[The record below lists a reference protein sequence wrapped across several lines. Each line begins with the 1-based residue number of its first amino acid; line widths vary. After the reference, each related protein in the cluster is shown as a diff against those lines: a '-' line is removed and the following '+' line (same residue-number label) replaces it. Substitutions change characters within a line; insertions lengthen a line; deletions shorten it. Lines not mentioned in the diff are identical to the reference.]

1 MNDQD
6 TQEKQDVGQET
17 PDSVAISE
25 TQDTH
30 PTAPEAESP
39 AEAPAPQAAAE
50 PAEPEHPAEPAEAA
64 PQATEEPVEAAAEK
78 APESEEKKGFGEILA
93 EFEHDAPKK
102 RDKTAVGGK
111 VSGTI
116 LSIGEEWVFVDLGA
130 KSEGRIAAAELKDAE
145 GNLTVKE
152 GDTLEATVTGTD
164 PESGALLLK
173 RKAGGKGKRTEVSAE
188 IKQAFESGLP
198 VEGMVTG
205 LNKGGAEV
213 QVYGMRAFC
222 PLSQL
227 DLRYVEDPQRFVGQK
242 LQFKISRLEE
252 GNRGGRGPNIVLSR
266 RALLEDEQQTKA
278 SETREKLQVGA
289 TLTGKVTS
297 LTTYGAFVDLGGIEG
312 MLHVSEIG
320 HSRTAHPQDVF
331 QVGQE
336 VEVQVIKIEK
346 GKDEKRPERI
356 SLSRRAL
363 EKDPWRDA
371 VSRFP
376 EGTETTGKVA
386 RTETFGAFVELAP
399 GLEGLVHISE
409 IGGGRRLNHA
419 KEAVQPGQE
428 VQVRVLGSIPRGGAS
443 RSPCPPSAAASV
455 VVTAA
460 SGASAAGTTGATGE
474 TAGIGTTVATTAG
487 TGRSTPPPPPQPP
500 ARASARWPTSSRAA
514 RRSSEAGAPSGR
526 TLTPPNPLSPSLPPP
541 AGREGATA
549 QAAGSRLFSLFSRRT
564 GGRLGEEGRGDE
576 GLGRGNLAATSVP
589 ALPPTALRRRL
600 LPVLLLRI
608 GVEMM
613 QHAMEDR
620 RHQDRGDRDD
630 DEAGVEGVEAGEEL
644 AGLGLRRIDRPHAA
658 EQHGGIEEG
667 VDPVQLLEE
676 VIPRHSHDE

>member
-6 TQEKQDVGQET
+6 TQEKQELGQEAS
-17 PDSVAISE
+17 DSVAVSE
-25 TQDTH
+25 TQDT
-30 PTAPEAESP
+30 PSPQETQAAAEAPPVEAPQAASEAPP
-39 AEAPAPQAAAE
+39 AEAPPAEAPQAAEA
-50 PAEPEHPAEPAEAA
+50 PPE
-64 PQATEEPVEAAAEK
+64 AEK
-78 APESEEKKGFGEILA
+78 PQETAGKSQEASGKPQEATEEKKGFGEILA
-93 EFEHDAPKK
+93 EFEHDTPKKK
-102 RDKTAVGGK
+102 RDEQAAGSK
-111 VSGTI
+111 VSGKI
-116 LSIGEEWVFVDLGA
+116 LSIGDEWVFVDVGA

-152 GDTLEATVTGTD
+152 GDTLEATITGTD

-198 VEGMVTG
+198 VDGMVTG

-278 SETREKLQVGA
+278 TETREKLQVGA
-289 TLTGKVTS
+289 TLTGKITS

-363 EKDPWRDA
+363 ETDPWRDA

-419 KEAVQPGQE
+419 REAVQPGQE
-428 VQVRVLGSIPRGGAS
+428 VQVRVLGVDTSRRRISLSMSAVGGGGGDRSERSDRGGD
-443 RSPCPPSAAASV
+443 R
-455 VVTAA
+455 
-460 SGASAAGTTGATGE
+460 GGD
-474 TAGIGTTVATTAG
+474 
-487 TGRSTPPPPPQPP
+487 
-500 ARASARWPTSSRAA
+500 RAP
-514 RRSSEAGAPSGR
+514 
-526 TLTPPNPLSPSLPPP
+526 
-541 AGREGATA
+541 
-549 QAAGSRLFSLFSRRT
+549 
-564 GGRLGEEGRGDE
+564 
-576 GLGRGNLAATSVP
+576 
-589 ALPPTALRRRL
+589 
-600 LPVLLLRI
+600 
-608 GVEMM
+608 
-613 QHAMEDR
+613 
-620 RHQDRGDRDD
+620 RGDRDNRRD
-630 DEAGVEGVEAGEEL
+630 DRREEYASANASSAAGSGFGSMADFFS
-644 AGLGLRRIDRPHAA
+644 R
-658 EQHGGIEEG
+658 
-667 VDPVQLLEE
+667 
-676 VIPRHSHDE
+676 SKKK

>member
-6 TQEKQDVGQET
+6 TQEKQELGQEAS
-17 PDSVAISE
+17 DSVAVADTQDNPTPQE
-25 TQDTH
+25 TQ
-30 PTAPEAESP
+30 AAV
-39 AEAPAPQAAAE
+39 AEAPPADAPQAASEAPPVDAA
-50 PAEPEHPAEPAEAA
+50 PAAEA
-64 PQATEEPVEAAAEK
+64 PQEAEKPQEAAAKPQE
-78 APESEEKKGFGEILA
+78 ATEEKKGFGEILA
-93 EFEHDAPKK
+93 EFEHDTPKKK
-102 RDKTAVGGK
+102 RDEQGAGSK
-111 VSGTI
+111 VSGKI
-116 LSIGEEWVFVDLGA
+116 LSIGEEWVFVDVGG

-145 GNLTVKE
+145 GNFTVKE
-152 GDTLEATVTGTD
+152 GDTLEATITGTD

-266 RALLEDEQQTKA
+266 RALLEDEQQAKA

-289 TLTGKVTS
+289 TLTGKITS

-419 KEAVQPGQE
+419 REAVQPGQE
-428 VQVRVLGSIPRGGAS
+428 VQVRVLGVDTARRRISLSMSAVGGGGGDRSERSERGGD
-443 RSPCPPSAAASV
+443 R
-455 VVTAA
+455 
-460 SGASAAGTTGATGE
+460 GGD
-474 TAGIGTTVATTAG
+474 
-487 TGRSTPPPPPQPP
+487 
-500 ARASARWPTSSRAA
+500 RAP
-514 RRSSEAGAPSGR
+514 
-526 TLTPPNPLSPSLPPP
+526 
-541 AGREGATA
+541 
-549 QAAGSRLFSLFSRRT
+549 
-564 GGRLGEEGRGDE
+564 
-576 GLGRGNLAATSVP
+576 
-589 ALPPTALRRRL
+589 
-600 LPVLLLRI
+600 
-608 GVEMM
+608 
-613 QHAMEDR
+613 
-620 RHQDRGDRDD
+620 RGDRDNRRD
-630 DEAGVEGVEAGEEL
+630 DRREEYASAGSSTAAGSGFGSM
-644 AGLGLRRIDRPHAA
+644 ADFFSR
-658 EQHGGIEEG
+658 
-667 VDPVQLLEE
+667 
-676 VIPRHSHDE
+676 SKKK

>member
-6 TQEKQDVGQET
+6 TQETQDVSQET
-17 PDSVAISE
+17 PE
-25 TQDTH
+25 TQAAPETEA
-30 PTAPEAESP
+30 APEAP
-39 AEAPAPQAAAE
+39 AQAAAPEAQDAAQPTEATKETGDPPVQE
-50 PAEPEHPAEPAEAA
+50 PPVPKPPIKEPPA
-64 PQATEEPVEAAAEK
+64 QEK
-78 APESEEKKGFGEILA
+78 QGFGEILDA
-93 EFEHDAPKK
+93 FEKAAPAK
-102 RDKTAVGGK
+102 REGPAVGGK
-111 VSGTI
+111 VSGKI

-188 IKQAFESGLP
+188 IKQAYESGLP
-198 VEGMVTG
+198 VEGLVTG

-213 QVYGMRAFC
+213 QISGMRAFC

-242 LQFKISRLEE
+242 LQFKVSRLEE

-266 RALLEDEQQTKA
+266 RALLEEEQQTKA
-278 SETREKLQVGA
+278 AETREKLQVGA
-289 TLTGKVTS
+289 ILNGRVTS

-336 VEVQVIKIEK
+336 IEVQVIKIEK

-376 EGTETTGKVA
+376 EGTETTGKVM
-386 RTETFGAFVELAP
+386 RTESFGAFIELAP

-409 IGGGRRLNHA
+409 IGAGRRLNHA

-428 VQVRVLGSIPRGGAS
+428 VQVRVLGVDTARRRISLSIAAVGGGDRERDRDDRRDDHRDRDRREEYEPAGRGAS
-443 RSPCPPSAAASV
+443 SAS
-455 VVTAA
+455 
-460 SGASAAGTTGATGE
+460 SGSAAGG
-474 TAGIGTTVATTAG
+474 
-487 TGRSTPPPPPQPP
+487 
-500 ARASARWPTSSRAA
+500 
-514 RRSSEAGAPSGR
+514 SGF
-526 TLTPPNPLSPSLPPP
+526 
-541 AGREGATA
+541 
-549 QAAGSRLFSLFSRRT
+549 GSMADFFSR
-564 GGRLGEEGRGDE
+564 
-576 GLGRGNLAATSVP
+576 SK
-589 ALPPTALRRRL
+589 RR
-600 LPVLLLRI
+600 
-608 GVEMM
+608 
-613 QHAMEDR
+613 
-620 RHQDRGDRDD
+620 
-630 DEAGVEGVEAGEEL
+630 
-644 AGLGLRRIDRPHAA
+644 
-658 EQHGGIEEG
+658 
-667 VDPVQLLEE
+667 
-676 VIPRHSHDE
+676 